1 MATSVF
7 DTWFVRKAAIPLMVA
22 VGIGILLLAVFLRD
36 VEELQAVDEVIEGV
50 FPQVN
55 DEVLAQSTVSID
67 LIPGYTAE
75 LTINGVKIP
84 EAELRR
90 IDALSSI
97 EFQPGEGKV
106 IERLSPD
113 LNCVNALYWPLD
125 QGRSQARSYRWC
137 FNAT

>member
-1 MATSVF
+1 MADSIF

-22 VGIGILLLAVFLRD
+22 LGIGVLVLAVFLRD

-50 FPQVN
+50 FPNNN

-67 LIPGYTAE
+67 LIQGYTAE

-90 IDALSSI
+90 VDALSQV
-97 EFQPGEGKV
+97 EFQPGEGKTL
-106 IERLSPD
+106 ERLAPD
-113 LNCVNALYWPLD
+113 LNCVNALYWPVA

-137 FNAT
+137 FTAA